1 MVLYRPVG
9 TKELKLIEE
18 SGYRKYPPRLPEQ
31 PIFYPVLNERYA
43 AEIAGKWNVKYNEDH
58 RGYVTMF
65 EIDDGYA
72 GQFEVHVVGGSY
84 HQELWVPAE
93 ELDEFN
99 RHIIGKIQVLR
110 EFSEEVEVNYDRK

>member
-1 MVLYRPVG
+1 MILYRPVG

-18 SGYRKYPPRLPEQ
+18 SGYGKYPPRLPQQ

-65 EIDDGYA
+65 EIDDEYA
-72 GQFEVHVVGGSY
+72 GQFAVHVVGGSY

-99 RHIIGKIQVLR
+99 RHIIGKIRVIR
-110 EFSEEVEVNYDRK
+110 EFSEEDGGQL